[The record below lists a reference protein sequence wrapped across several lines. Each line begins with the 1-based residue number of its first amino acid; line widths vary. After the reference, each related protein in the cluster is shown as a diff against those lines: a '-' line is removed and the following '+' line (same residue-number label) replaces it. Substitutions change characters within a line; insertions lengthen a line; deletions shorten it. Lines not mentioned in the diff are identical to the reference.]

1 MPLPHGRATA
11 VIKTK
16 SAIPVTRQLLTILT
30 KEIEQG
36 AYPAGE
42 RFPSERDIAQ
52 QYRLS
57 RASVREAVAQM
68 IARGLLVRTN
78 GRGTFVVDRA
88 AGVPGVHSSGK
99 HLGFWI
105 DETVFHFAEA
115 GYNQILSGFAEVC
128 RTTGCDLDFYPVT
141 DQSKFQPEQDSG
153 PGHLAGSVIVGG
165 LSRGWMDRL
174 NGLEKPVILVDLL
187 NSTDGVSVSI
197 DYAAGTRWAIDY
209 LVGLGHRDIGFIG
222 FPNSE
227 KYILYWQSLEAYRI
241 RYRPQ
246 YVEFFDSSD
255 LRPGMLA
262 GYRAM
267 RQLIAR
273 AGQRPTAVLITNDF
287 AALGAMEA
295 LAVAQILVP
304 DDISI
309 VGYDNFGQGSTSL
322 TTIRSDLM
330 EVGRIAARTLL
341 QWIETGRAPNQR
353 TTVPVELIVRAST
366 AAPADTAARVSADI
380 EGVGYE
386 STVRPLNP

>member
-36 AYPAGE
+36 AYAAGE

-52 QYRLS
+52 QYGLS

-88 AGVPGVHSSGK
+88 AGAPGVHATGK

-105 DETVFHFAEA
+105 DETVFHFAEP

-128 RTTGCDLDFYPVT
+128 RSTGCELDFYPVS
-141 DQSKFQPEQDSG
+141 DQSKFHPEQDSG

-174 NGLEKPVILVDLL
+174 SGLEKPVILVDLL

-227 KYILYWQSLEAYRI
+227 KYILYWQSLEAHRI
-241 RYRPQ
+241 CYRPQ

-255 LRPGMLA
+255 LRPGMFA

-295 LAVAQILVP
+295 LAVAQVSVP

-330 EVGRIAARTLL
+330 EVGRLAARSLL
-341 QWIETGRAPNQR
+341 QWIDTGRAPNQR

-366 AAPADTAARVSADI
+366 AAPPDTAARVPADL
-380 EGVGYE
+380 EKAGAE